1 MIMVDPGTDDS
12 STRLQRK
19 CVAMPGP
26 LNPVT
31 PVRLNLP
38 DPLPLTLTVPA
49 AADLAGI
56 GKNTMWDAV
65 NAGEV
70 PSIRLRGRVLIPTV
84 RFLELFGV
92 EVSE

>member
-1 MIMVDPGTDDS
+1 
-12 STRLQRK
+12 
-19 CVAMPGP
+19 MPGP
-26 LNPVT
+26 LNPIA

-38 DPLPLTLTVPA
+38 DPLPLTLGVNTA
-49 AADLAGI
+49 AEWAGI

>member
-1 MIMVDPGTDDS
+1 MSG
-12 STRLQRK
+12 L
-19 CVAMPGP
+19 
-26 LNPVT
+26 LNAVT

-92 EVSE
+92 EVTE

>member
-1 MIMVDPGTDDS
+1 MSGLPN
-12 STRLQRK
+12 
-19 CVAMPGP
+19 A
-26 LNPVT
+26 VT

-49 AADLAGI
+49 AADLAGV

-92 EVSE
+92 EVTE